1 MPMEVFSSTQVV
13 KLYARRMQ
21 GEEIFRD
28 LKRHGLRQ
36 NSNHCPNRY
45 DVLLLIGFDVSL
57 WLDKEARQ
65 RPEYSIIESHFRRP

>member
-1 MPMEVFSSTQVV
+1 MPMEVFSSTQEA

-36 NSNHCPNRY
+36 NCNHCPNRY

-57 WLDKEARQ
+57 WLDKETRQ

>member
-1 MPMEVFSSTQVV
+1 MEVFSSTQAV

-21 GEEIFRD
+21 GGEIFRD

-36 NSNHCPNRY
+36 NCNHCPNRY

-65 RPEYSIIESHFRRP
+65 RPENSIIESHFRRP